1 MLDVQQAKALAQL
14 MSDTTDQVLWQH
26 WQPPGA
32 SPRARLRCRPG
43 RGRATYHRHDPA
55 GHQHEIVYGA
65 RMVADKADPRHCA
78 GWLSTREIRQR
89 GYWQGE
95 VSMLNLLAHTC
106 CHEFAH
112 LQQSLTGPRRR
123 GQVHTPRFYQLL
135 DALHQ
140 SGAAD
145 QVRDSL
151 FERARARQLPLTAE
165 PHRLPEE
172 PRQQLAAYAPGDPV
186 LFGQAP
192 DVRTGQV
199 IRVNRKTCTVQGTG
213 RHRGLRFRVP
223 PGLLW
228 HPGE

>member
-1 MLDVQQAKALAQL
+1 
-14 MSDTTDQVLWQH
+14 MSDTTEQVLWQG
-26 WQPPGA
+26 WQQAGGYHLT
-32 SPRARLRCRPG
+32 RLTCRPG
-43 RGRATYHRHDPA
+43 RGRATYHRHDPGA
-55 GHQHEIVYGA
+55 HHHEIVYGTH
-65 RMVADKADPRHCA
+65 MVADKADPGHCA

-112 LQQSLTGPRRR
+112 LQQSLTGVRRR

-135 DALHQ
+135 DDLHQ
-140 SGAAD
+140 CGAAD
-145 QVRDSL
+145 TVRDTL
-151 FERARARQLPLTAE
+151 FELARARQLPLSATPHTLPAE
-165 PHRLPEE
+165 PRE
-172 PRQQLAAYAPGDPV
+172 RLAAYAPGDAV

-199 IRVNRKTCTVQGTG
+199 IRVNRKTCTVMGTG

-228 HPGE
+228 HQEAG